1 MNCQLSM
8 FNFLIGQNQAVEL
21 LQQALKQE
29 RIAPAYLFAGASGV
43 GKSLAAKSF
52 AQLLMCHNIKVE
64 KHPLIR
70 KKLIMGNHPDLL
82 WVEPTYLH
90 QGKMLTA
97 TEAEELGIKRKTSP
111 QIRIEQ
117 VRELS
122 QFLARPPLEAS
133 RSVVI
138 IEDAQTMAEGAA
150 NALLKTLEEPGKAT
164 LILLA
169 PSADSLLTTLVS
181 RCQKIPFY
189 RLAENDLKQ
198 VLETNAYGN
207 ISQDPALL
215 AVAQGSPGDAI
226 FAFKQ
231 LQELPPSLLKKL
243 MSPPHNYIELFLLSK
258 EVSQNLSLNNQLWLI
273 DYLQYCYW
281 EKWYNSSILKSL
293 EKTRKLLLRYVQP
306 RLVWECF
313 FLEIQKYVT
322 GA

>member
-1 MNCQLSM
+1 MTS
-8 FNFLIGQNQAVEL
+8 FNFLIGQAQAVDL
-21 LQQALKQE
+21 LQQAIAKD
-29 RIAPAYLFAGASGV
+29 RIAPAYLFAGATGV

-52 AQLLMCHNIKVE
+52 AQLLMCQHIKAE

-70 KKLIMGNHPDLL
+70 KKLMMGNHPDLL
-82 WVEPTYLH
+82 WLEPTYLH

-97 TEAEELGIKRKTSP
+97 KEAQETGVKRKAPP

-117 VRELS
+117 VRDIS

-138 IEDAQTMAEGAA
+138 IEDAQTMAEGAG

-169 PSADSLLTTLVS
+169 PSPDSLLTTLVS

-189 RLAENDLKQ
+189 RLAESDLKQ
-198 VLETNAYGN
+198 VLEINAYGN
-207 ISQDPALL
+207 ICNDPALL

-226 FAFKQ
+226 YAFKQ
-231 LQELPPSLLKKL
+231 LQELPPNLLTKL
-243 MSPPHNYIELFLLSK
+243 MSLSSFSLDLLILSK
-258 EVSQNLSLNNQLWLI
+258 EVSQNLSLTTQLWLI
-273 DYLQYCYW
+273 DYLQYIYW
-281 EKWYNSSILKSL
+281 QKWHNPQILTSL
-293 EKTRKLLLRYVQP
+293 EKSRKLLLRYVQP

-313 FLEIQKYVT
+313 FLAIQSFIVQHN
-322 GA
+322 